1 MVLRI
6 FSKSEWKALVM
17 EFTTDYVFARWVF
30 HYLWIPLQHMY
41 GLYILQVFPD
51 KFIRR
56 EVLALVVHC
65 TFKEDG
71 CVWKREVRHLEVCH
85 IWYPGIDNCDFFK
98 HGVYILSHLF
108 DDYKENVCIHS
119 YVSLKLLHSSPSR
132 FHRQLTSI
140 VTRRNYT

>member
-17 EFTTDYVFARWVF
+17 ELTTDYVFARWVL

-56 EVLALVVHC
+56 EVLDLVVHC

-85 IWYPGIDNCDFFK
+85 IWYPGIDNCD
-98 HGVYILSHLF
+98 
-108 DDYKENVCIHS
+108 
-119 YVSLKLLHSSPSR
+119 SSSMACTYFR
-132 FHRQLTSI
+132 IYLMI
-140 VTRRNYT
+140 TRRTFASIHTYR